1 MNDFLR
7 PANGRRPWITAVA
20 VLIVVAIIFG
30 GILFALSGQGT
41 EDQTF
46 PTPTISS
53 EPPSQTS
60 TAAPTEGEA
69 LQLVSGRRRVSG
81 VAIGYPHSVAGAVSA
96 AVEIWSQAGATLNPD
111 RAAAIGRLVA
121 DASWTDAPDEFAA
134 GPKNTRR
141 SLGLPASGDPGPGA
155 SISVEASAYQLRNKT
170 SDRVTVLLLGYLNT
184 TSRVKEAR
192 PRSESSRR
200 TCTGQT
206 VIGRSRRAR
215 TRTTATWRSSRG
227 PPQPKAPA
235 GWSSCNEDGVPS
247 EA

>member
-111 RAAAIGRLVA
+111 RAAAIGRLVLM
-121 DASWTDAPDEFAA
+121 
-134 GPKNTRR
+134 R
-141 SLGLPASGDPGPGA
+141 PGPTPRTNSRPVRRTHA
-155 SISVEASAYQLRNKT
+155 AVWVFRPVVTQVPERQSVSKRPRTNCGTKT

-184 TSRVKEAR
+184 TSPGEG
-192 PRSESSRR
+192 S
-200 TCTGQT
+200 QT
-206 VIGRSRRAR
+206 QIGVFPAYMHWANGDWKIEKGKD
-215 TRTTATWRSSRG
+215 TDYGDLAEQPGTAAAKG
-227 PPQPKAPA
+227 A
-235 GWSSCNEDGVPS
+235 GWLEFVQ
-247 EA
+247 